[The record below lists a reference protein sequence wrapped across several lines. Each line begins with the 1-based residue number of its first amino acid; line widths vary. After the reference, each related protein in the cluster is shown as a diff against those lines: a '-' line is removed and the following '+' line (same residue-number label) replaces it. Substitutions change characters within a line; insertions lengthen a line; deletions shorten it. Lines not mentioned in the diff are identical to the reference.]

1 MCVCVCV
8 RERDSVCVCV
18 CVCVCM
24 CVCVCVCVCVC
35 DDVPLKHFAQGLF
48 QTSINKFNFS
58 ILIHLEALD
67 V

>member
-1 MCVCVCV
+1 M
-8 RERDSVCVCV
+8 
-18 CVCVCM
+18 
-24 CVCVCVCVCVC
+24 CVCVC

-48 QTSINKFNFS
+48 QTSINKLNFR